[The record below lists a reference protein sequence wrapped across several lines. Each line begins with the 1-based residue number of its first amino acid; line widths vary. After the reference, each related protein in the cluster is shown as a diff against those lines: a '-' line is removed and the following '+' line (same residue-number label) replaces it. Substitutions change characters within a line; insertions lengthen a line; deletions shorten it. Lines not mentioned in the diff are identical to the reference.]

1 MKTSKKKK
9 KTPCCTKI
17 EVEYWER
24 GPLDV
29 FLLRKEAF
37 ENAFFAEDVALLAT
51 QGVDEGFET
60 EWTSIEGLD
69 RVLAEPLALRAV
81 P

>member
-1 MKTSKKKK
+1 M
-9 KTPCCTKI
+9 
-17 EVEYWER
+17 
-24 GPLDV
+24 DV
-29 FLLRKEAF
+29 FLLREEAF
-37 ENAFFAEDVALLAT
+37 KDAFFAEDMSLLAT

-60 EWTSIEGLD
+60 ERTSIEGLD